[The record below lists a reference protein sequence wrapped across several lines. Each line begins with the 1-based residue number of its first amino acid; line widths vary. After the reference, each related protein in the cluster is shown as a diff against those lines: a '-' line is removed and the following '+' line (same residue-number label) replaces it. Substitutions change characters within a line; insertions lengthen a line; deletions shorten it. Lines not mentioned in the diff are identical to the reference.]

1 MKWLCEQTGGKGNV
15 ICPDGMAC
23 LSGAALRM
31 EGAQTAL
38 KEYPAV
44 KIIASEYW
52 DYVAAKPINDAVY
65 AHIQVHQQQAR
76 VG

>member
-31 EGAQTAL
+31 EGAQAAV
-38 KEYPAV
+38 KEYTAV
-44 KIIASEYW
+44 KIIASE
-52 DYVAAKPINDAVY
+52 
-65 AHIQVHQQQAR
+65 
-76 VG
+76 